1 MPTNDLTP
9 QELRLERVL
18 RLFVL
23 VFAAMAIGYL
33 LQGALGPSEFPFVA
47 NSAAKD
53 GLFAAL
59 CFIAAGDSRR
69 NGWAALLVIA
79 GHLLIIG
86 SLLFML
92 AFGKSLSVG
101 GTFGPPAGIGVPDGK
116 TLLFIWLALA
126 TGVTVLLALLYRSA
140 VRARYS
146 LRYLAPHQHRTAMAM
161 AEVLVIGED
170 ELLTPEE
177 VAEGIDGYLASF
189 TAQEKW
195 KGKLALSALTIYPLL
210 RFRPP
215 YALMSPERRLAFIE
229 RCFHRDVVE
238 RRLPGPIRRAVQ
250 TMLFAVQQLAII
262 GYYSD
267 PRTFEGTG
275 YVPFSKRDRYREA
288 VATVDADRPGLN
300 VRTPS
305 EVDSERITADVAI
318 VGSGA
323 AGAVLAHRLAERGRE
338 VVLLEGGRH
347 VDPREFS
354 EDERVQFSAL
364 FADGG
369 MQMSK
374 DARFQVLQAKCVG
387 GGTVINNAVCFDLPE
402 PALQRWNDP
411 DGLDAGLDQGR
422 LAESFER
429 MRAYFPV
436 ESQEGTLHQ
445 RGGEKMAEG
454 IRKLGLDGTLSVV
467 DANMHDCLGSGYC
480 NIGCPYGKK
489 LSALD
494 TTLPRAQAE
503 FGDAVR
509 IFSECRAET
518 ISAPNGGTGEVRCE
532 LSNGRELRV
541 AANTIVVAGGALA
554 SSLLLQRSG
563 LGGEQVGRGLSFN
576 VGTPLTGDFSERLD
590 SFDGLQISHAYRPR
604 GDDRLIF
611 EAWFNPVG
619 TQALL
624 MPGWFRDHFD
634 NMRRYPHLACVGVVI
649 GSERNGRVKPGFR
662 GRGMKLDYTPTEADL
677 KLLVKGTKTA
687 GRIMFA
693 ADAQRVMPLTFRSLS
708 YTAAEQLDELDEV
721 VRDNTD
727 IQLHTS
733 HPMGGNAVSRDPEKG
748 VVDER
753 FKLRGAEGV
762 YVCDASVFPAAATVN
777 PQLTV
782 MALADYAAPAIA
794 AG

>member
-1 MPTNDLTP
+1 M
-9 QELRLERVL
+9 ERVL
-18 RLFVL
+18 RLFSL
-23 VFAAMAIGYL
+23 FFAGLAVSYL
-33 LQGALGPSEFPFVA
+33 LQGALGPAEFPFVA
-47 NSAAKD
+47 NSTAKD

-59 CFIAAGDSRR
+59 CFIAAGDIRR
-69 NGWAALLVIA
+69 NGWAALLVVG
-79 GHLLIIG
+79 GHVLIVG
-86 SLLFML
+86 GLLFML
-92 AFGKSLSVG
+92 VLGNTDSVAGSFGEP
-101 GTFGPPAGIGVPDGK
+101 FGIAIPDP
-116 TLLFIWLALA
+116 TVLLLAWLALA
-126 TGVTVLLALLYRSA
+126 MGVVALLVLGYRSA
-140 VRARYS
+140 AKARYA

-170 ELLTPEE
+170 ELMTPEE
-177 VAEGIDGYLASF
+177 VAEGIDDYLASF
-189 TAQEKW
+189 TARDKW
-195 KGKLALSALTIYPLL
+195 KGKLALSALTVYPLL
-210 RFRPP
+210 RLRPP
-215 YALMSPERRLAFIE
+215 YPLMSPERRLEFIE

-238 RRLPGPIRRAVQ
+238 RRLPGPIRRLVQ
-250 TMLFAVQQLAII
+250 SMLFAAQQLAII
-262 GYYSD
+262 GYYAD

-275 YVPFSKRDRYREA
+275 YVPFSKRERYREA
-288 VATVDADRPGLN
+288 ISRVVPDRPGLN

-323 AGAVLAHRLAERGRE
+323 AGAVIAHRLAERGRE
-338 VVLLEGGRH
+338 VTVLEGGRH

-354 EDERVQFSAL
+354 EDERVQLSAL
-364 FADGG
+364 FADGAL
-369 MQMSK
+369 QMSK

-411 DGLDAGLDQGR
+411 DGLDAGLDQAR
-422 LAESFER
+422 LAESFAR

-436 ESQEGTLHQ
+436 ESQEGTLLQ
-445 RGGEKMAEG
+445 KGGAKMAEG
-454 IRKLGLDGTLSVV
+454 IQKLGLDGALSVV
-467 DANMHDCLGSGYC
+467 DANLHDCLGSGYC
-480 NIGCPYGKK
+480 NIGCPFGKK

-494 TTLPRAQAE
+494 TTLPRAQAQ

-509 IFSECRAET
+509 IFSECRAEMIT
-518 ISAPNGGTGEVRCE
+518 ASNGRAGEVRCE

-563 LGGEQVGRGLSFN
+563 LGGEQAGRGLSFN
-576 VGTPLTGDFSERLD
+576 VGTPLTGDFEERLD
-590 SFDGLQISHAYRPR
+590 SYDGLQISHAYRPR
-604 GDDRLIF
+604 GENRVIF

-624 MPGWFRDHFD
+624 MPGWFRDHYN
-634 NMRRYPHLACVGVVI
+634 NMRRYPHLACIGVVI

-662 GRGMKLDYTPTEADL
+662 GRGMKLDYVPTDADL
-677 KLLVKGTKTA
+677 KLMVKGTKLA

-693 ADAQRVMPLTFRSLS
+693 ADAQRVMPLTFRSLA
-708 YTAAEQLDELDEV
+708 YTSAEQLDQLDEV

-733 HPMGGNAVSRDPEKG
+733 HPQGGNAISRDPVKG

-753 FKLRGAEGV
+753 FKLHDADGV
-762 YVCDASVFPAAATVN
+762 YVCDSSVFPSAVTVN

-782 MALADYAAPAIA
+782 MALADYAAPGIE
-794 AG
+794 